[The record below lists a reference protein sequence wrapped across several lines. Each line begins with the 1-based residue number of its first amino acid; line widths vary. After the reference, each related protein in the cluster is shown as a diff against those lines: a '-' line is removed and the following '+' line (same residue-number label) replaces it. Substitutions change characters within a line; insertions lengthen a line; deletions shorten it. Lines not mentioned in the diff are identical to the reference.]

1 MWYLGRDLVV
11 VWSGT
16 LEFTIFSSATTIP
29 RSTAQTEPH
38 SKARMCS
45 VAFEM
50 LLMSWL

>member
-29 RSTAQTEPH
+29 RST

-45 VAFEM
+45 IAFEM